1 MQLCRTYWQ
10 MGKVLTRRCS
20 ASKAAVVKVDP
31 IYRVSTNQG
40 DQRYVDLATIPD
52 EMREEQSREQAK
64 APTMT
69 GASVHMSLTSFA
81 QQLQLSPAAIPSMAS
96 KTSAGALLQ
105 PRETCLPG
113 RMPCPG
119 RQDT

>member
-31 IYRVSTNQG
+31 INRVSTNQG

-52 EMREEQSREQAK
+52 EMREEQSREQAN
-64 APTMT
+64 ANRIPTMT

-81 QQLQLSPAAIPSMAS
+81 HQLQLSPAATPPMAS
-96 KTSAGALLQ
+96 KTLTGALLQ
-105 PRETCLPG
+105 PWG
-113 RMPCPG
+113 PCPFG
-119 RQDT
+119 GQEKIL